1 MKKQDSQQRVGVGVS
16 SVLMILVVLAMT
28 ALSLLAF
35 GSARSNES
43 MTRRNADVGTA
54 YYVAADQAQRTLAQ
68 VDELLLAG
76 QEQAADLAWYE
87 EQAPQD
93 ITFEENEEGICFSY
107 TIDAGNE
114 LAIYV
119 RGLVTEGPQRY
130 RLLEHRVI
138 DNSTSGFFG
147 DDYLVLMGD

>member
-54 YYVAADQAQRTLAQ
+54 YYVAADQAQRTLAE
-68 VDELLLAG
+68 VDALLLTG
-76 QEQAADLAWYE
+76 RQQGADLAWYE
-87 EQAPQD
+87 QEAPEN
-93 ITFEENEEGICFSY
+93 ITFEEGEEGICFSF
-107 TIDAGNE
+107 TIDAGND
-114 LAIYV
+114 LAILV
-119 RGLVTEGPQRY
+119 RGLLTEGPQRY
-130 RLLEHRVI
+130 RLLEHRVF
-138 DNSTSGFFG
+138 DNSDYGFFG

>member
-43 MTRRNADVGTA
+43 MTQRNADVGA
-54 YYVAADQAQRTLAQ
+54 SYYVAADQVQRRLAQ
-68 VDELLLAG
+68 LDELLLKG
-76 QEQAADLAWYE
+76 RQESADLAWY
-87 EQAPQD
+87 QAQSPED
-93 ITFEENEEGICFSY
+93 ILWEENEEGISFSF
-107 TIDAGNE
+107 TTDAGND
-114 LAIYV
+114 LALFV
-119 RGLVTEGPQRY
+119 RGLLTEGPMRY
-130 RLLEHRVI
+130 LLREHRII
-138 DNSTSGFFG
+138 DNSSMLG

>member
-43 MTRRNADVGTA
+43 MTRRNADVGAA
-54 YYVAADQAQRTLAQ
+54 YYVAADQVQRTLSQ
-68 VDELLLAG
+68 VDELLLSG
-76 QEQAADLAWYE
+76 QQQGADLAWYE
-87 EQAPQD
+87 EAASED
-93 ITFEENEEGICFSY
+93 VTFEEAEEGLCFSF
-107 TIDAGNE
+107 TVDAGND
-114 LAIYV
+114 LAIFV
-119 RGLVTEGPQRY
+119 RGLVTEGAQRY
-130 RLLEHRVI
+130 RVLEHRVI
-138 DNSTSGFFG
+138 DNSAYDFFG